1 MYFSKW
7 FIDDIGGTNILYN
20 LIFFLSSFLIILLG
34 RYIGRK
40 VDKDG
45 YKSWI
50 RLAFGISAMSL
61 MFLVIISQTL
71 SGTLLV
77 SLAFLFF
84 MTFLFGYQMGRIC
97 HNTYLRGHIPE
108 EEQSR
113 MSGLGTVANWAG
125 SIVGI
130 LIALPVVK
138 CFSGQFGHEMALL
151 VGTIAYILLTPIA
164 ISLMAR
170 SSHLT
175 TVHLEKETIDNHT
188 RKTLL
193 KTSGVILLVYFLLF
207 ETMITVERNLPPY
220 LDSMFDLSATM
231 KSLAFLVV
239 VVFALIGGLIASKVV
254 SFSTAT
260 KWLKI

>member
-7 FIDDIGGTNILYN
+7 FINDIGGTNILYN
-20 LIFFLSSFLIILLG
+20 LIFFLSSLLIILLG
-34 RYIGRK
+34 RYLGRK

-45 YKSWI
+45 YKSRI
-50 RLAFGISAMSL
+50 RLAFGISAIAL
-61 MFLVIISQTL
+61 IALVISSQVL
-71 SGTLLV
+71 SGTLLIV
-77 SLAFLFF
+77 LAFLFF
-84 MTFLFGYQMGRIC
+84 MIFLFGYQMGRIC

-125 SIVGI
+125 CIVGI

-138 CFSGQFGHEMALL
+138 FFAGQFGHEMALL
-151 VGTIAYILLTPIA
+151 VGTVAYTLLTPIA
-164 ISLMAR
+164 IALMAR
-170 SSHLT
+170 STRSTMIHLT
-175 TVHLEKETIDNHT
+175 KETIDSHT
-188 RKTLL
+188 RKSLL
-193 KTSGVILLVYFLLF
+193 KTSGIFLLIYFLLF

-220 LDSMFDLSATM
+220 LDSMFDLSEIM

-239 VVFALIGGLIASKVV
+239 VVFALVGGLIASKVV
-254 SFSTAT
+254 SFATAT